1 MHGFRSWNIAFAIII
16 CTAILIAGF
25 KVLAITPTTGHSPQK
40 LAHEKAYKVYR
51 QKCLGCH
58 DSVADPEKPGM
69 SRHDWNLVV
78 NVMHGYGLF
87 MTALEREMVV
97 DLLYN
102 LRKAPEK

>member
-1 MHGFRSWNIAFAIII
+1 MRGLTLRKGVGWAVLCAAF
-16 CTAILIAGF
+16 LLGGF
-25 KVLAITPTTGHSPQK
+25 KVFAITPTTGHSPQK
-40 LAHEKAYKVYR
+40 LAHEKAFKVYR
-51 QKCLGCH
+51 EKCLGCH

-69 SRHDWNLVV
+69 SRHDWTLVV

-97 DLLYN
+97 DLLHN

>member
-1 MHGFRSWNIAFAIII
+1 MEGLKFWKVAFVVII
-16 CTAILIAGF
+16 CTAIVIAGIKAF
-25 KVLAITPTTGHSPQK
+25 AITPTTGHSPQK